1 MVTFWLLIDTIAM
14 IGSPASRGATASVL
28 CSGRAWRG
36 AASAGRAAVSA
47 VRAAVAASVTIAGG
61 AHRRTTS
68 VDWAVVH
75 RFAMPC
81 PGCQG
86 GIRVETNTENG
97 WMVPVLRPVVNQ
109 RFRVIGL
116 LPTDYLCAPLRTW
129 SLSPRVRAAACNGHL
144 GDALPPTTLHV
155 FQTARPSCGAA
166 AYVAHDGEPGGSD
179 REHDAVAK
187 VLIIGASRGIGLET
201 VKAAL

>member
-14 IGSPASRGATASVL
+14 IGSPASRGATASVI

-36 AASAGRAAVSA
+36 AASAGGAAVSA
-47 VRAAVAASVTIAGG
+47 VRAAVAASVTIAGS

-109 RFRVIGL
+109 RFHVIGL
-116 LPTDYLCAPLRTW
+116 LPTDCLCGALRTW
-129 SLSPRVRAAACNGHL
+129 SLSPRVRAAACNGQIVL
-144 GDALPPTTLHV
+144 QKY
-155 FQTARPSCGAA
+155 FWRS
-166 AYVAHDGEPGGSD
+166 
-179 REHDAVAK
+179 VAK
-187 VLIIGASRGIGLET
+187 H
-201 VKAAL
+201 

>member
-14 IGSPASRGATASVL
+14 IGSPASRGAAASVV

-36 AASAGRAAVSA
+36 AASAGGAAVSA

-109 RFRVIGL
+109 RFHVCFRCTAL
-116 LPTDYLCAPLRTW
+116 MLP
-129 SLSPRVRAAACNGHL
+129 
-144 GDALPPTTLHV
+144 
-155 FQTARPSCGAA
+155 
-166 AYVAHDGEPGGSD
+166 
-179 REHDAVAK
+179 AK
-187 VLIIGASRGIGLET
+187 WCRASRQSPLAE
-201 VKAAL
+201 